1 MLAQLVH
8 DEIAAATG
16 IAARGA
22 RSDTKLYNTGLY
34 VLRNS
39 TVPAIL
45 VEMGYVNHGS
55 DAKLLSDTGFQGQ
68 TASAIVDAV
77 IRYLGGPASS
87 KAEGPG

>member
-1 MLAQLVH
+1 MLRRPPRSTQGRSS
-8 DEIAAATG
+8 AA
-16 IAARGA
+16 
-22 RSDTKLYNTGLY
+22 SDVYKRQGLY